1 MDTVQE
7 VSVPTWA
14 EPTHP
19 KLLAEHAI
27 FLERFQELF
36 EQYSGRY
43 VAIHN
48 GEVIADGSSEIE
60 TLTAAHVAVPGE
72 YVLVRRVSSVPEPIQ
87 RLPVLRPAIAS

>member
-27 FLERFQELF
+27 FLERFHDLF

-48 GEVIADGSSEIE
+48 GDVIAEGSNETE
-60 TLTAAHVAVPGE
+60 TLTAANVAFPGE
-72 YVLVRRVSSVPEPIQ
+72 YVLVRRVSSAPEPIQ
-87 RLPVLRPAIAS
+87 RLPMLRPAIAS